1 MKSFTRKIL
10 AVAIAV
16 VTLLSAAVVAPTKVA
31 AYSTGN
37 DYPYKDNSVVT
48 NPNSN
53 PLYVDGVD
61 KWGYYI
67 GQCTSFVA
75 WCLESRNGLS
85 GFRNWYGGVNFG
97 DAGSWGNAAKAI
109 GITVDNNPAVGSVGY
124 NSGHVA
130 WVAAVNGDKITI
142 EEYNSAVVT
151 TANPRGLYHVFNR
164 RENISKS
171 TFSGFI
177 HFKDISVTPQYAT
190 KADNI
195 GDSFNALVVHNGN
208 ASGSFLTNDNGTT
221 KFLPEKRDKSQ
232 IMQFKRQ
239 SDGSYTVTAMSDG
252 KALDVQDNKQES
264 RVYFYPLHGRE
275 NQRYFIEK
283 HPDGKYFMFGTLS
296 PYNSVL
302 DMAGGQGKFSD
313 GTQIW
318 TYSRN
323 DSGAQWVEI
332 RKIDDVNAY
341 LNPPATLASIS
352 IATPPTKTAYTVGDT
367 LDTAGL
373 AVTAKYSDNSAK
385 SVGGFTCSPTTFGT
399 AGTQTVTATF
409 EGKSATFA
417 VVVSEA
423 AKNNDNSTAGL
434 LNGITLTAT
443 VTDIGVKFDWS
454 PNNNAHGYRIYRSK
468 TSGVEGISIT
478 DFPITAKDGF
488 YAGQY
493 VDVNVERDTRY
504 YYTIRAVEAEAGF
517 DIAMVEIIPERLGAA
532 SEELTVT
539 TSVIANPETPTEPD
553 KPTNS
558 EPTKHF
564 MLMTI
569 DSPQMLVDD
578 DVKEI
583 DPGRGTSP
591 IIKDG
596 RTLTPIRAIIEN
608 MDGSAEWSAADSKI
622 TLNASGNRLEMWVGN
637 KRLTLNGAELEM
649 DIAPAIINERTMLP
663 LRFVS
668 DNVGCQIAWIGSS
681 RQIVIVYYAVLIRNI
696 PSADN
701 AHATVWTAVGYSVL
715 LCFGLFK
722 SGNLSKSLF
731 QAH

>member
-10 AVAIAV
+10 AVAIAI
-16 VTLLSAAVVAPTKVA
+16 VTLLSAAVAAPITTQA
-31 AYSTGN
+31 AFSVRSSAPDYGTYNNGN
-37 DYPYKDNSVVT
+37 PYPYSNGNCTWYAWGRIREIFGVSL
-48 NPNSN
+48 PNM
-53 PLYVDGVD
+53 
-61 KWGYYI
+61 
-67 GQCTSFVA
+67 
-75 WCLESRNGLS
+75 
-85 GFRNWYGGVNFG
+85 G
-97 DAGSWGNAAKAI
+97 DAKSWYDSANGKYARGNEPRIGAI
-109 GITVDNNPAVGSVGY
+109 ACWGGTY
-124 NSGHVA
+124 GHVSI
-130 WVAAVNGDKITI
+130 VEKIENG
-142 EEYNSAVVT
+142 VVYTSQSDWSGPAFTYGKKFQDNWAGNIDGLGYVTLNFRGYVYVGNT
-151 TANPRGLYHVFNR
+151 TP
-164 RENISKS
+164 S
-171 TFSGFI
+171 
-177 HFKDISVTPQYAT
+177 YAT

-195 GDSFNALVVHNGN
+195 GDSFNALIVHNGN
-208 ASGSFLTNDNGTT
+208 ASGSFLTNDNGTA

-313 GTQIW
+313 GAQIW

-332 RKIDDVNAY
+332 RKIDDLNAY
-341 LNPPATLASIS
+341 LNPPSTLASIS
-352 IATPPTKTAYTVGDT
+352 IATPPTKTTYTVDDT

-373 AVTAKYSDNSAK
+373 TVTAKYSDNSAK
-385 SVGGFTCSPTTFGT
+385 SVGDFTCSPTTFGT
-399 AGTQTVTATF
+399 AGTQTVTVTF

-423 AKNNDNSTAGL
+423 AKDNDNSTAGL

-443 VTDIGVKFDWS
+443 ITDIGVKFDWS

-517 DIAMVEIIPERLGAA
+517 DIATVEIIPERLGAS

-622 TLNASGNRLEMWVGN
+622 TLNASGNTLEMWVGN

-681 RQIVIVYYAVLIRNI
+681 RQIVIVYYAVGKL
-696 PSADN
+696 
-701 AHATVWTAVGYSVL
+701 
-715 LCFGLFK
+715 
-722 SGNLSKSLF
+722 
-731 QAH
+731 